1 MEVEAKVA
9 STSNP
14 VNNIALLGLSGAR
27 CVQSPTV
34 SVSQRAIG
42 GGHNPAGEPS
52 ERPEIL
58 HDAYDCGARLGVTC
72 LGR

>member
-9 STSNP
+9 STPNP

-34 SVSQRAIG
+34 SIQSVSLG
-42 GGHNPAGEPS
+42 GGLKPAE
-52 ERPEIL
+52 E
-58 HDAYDCGARLGVTC
+58 GAGKPW
-72 LGR
+72 